1 MCTFCPPG
9 GTPPGGV
16 SRGAKVH
23 PILDPSWGGH
33 LANIMYKWSGGQ
45 PILGS
50 PDPDFGSDFRPILAP
65 GRRAG
70 PGGGF
75 SGISG
80 FPEFPP
86 GRDPAPDPPSRGG
99 VAGGV
104 AWDRIWQGALGPII
118 TPPQA
123 RLLLSQ
129 FALATVMSPKHSI
142 AVAT

>member
-23 PILDPSWGGH
+23 PILDPSWGGQI
-33 LANIMYKWSGGQ
+33 ANIMYKGSGGQ

-70 PGGGF
+70 PGGD
-75 SGISG
+75 
-80 FPEFPP
+80 FPEFPDFRNFPPAGTQPRTPPP
-86 GRDPAPDPPSRGG
+86 GGVSRGG
-99 VAGGV
+99 RPGA
-104 AWDRIWQGALGPII
+104 ALGPII

-129 FALATVMSPKHSI
+129 LALATVMSPKHSI

>member
-70 PGGGF
+70 PGGD
-75 SGISG
+75 
-80 FPEFPP
+80 FPEFPDFRNFPPAGTQPRTPLP
-86 GRDPAPDPPSRGG
+86 GGCR
-99 VAGGV
+99 GGV